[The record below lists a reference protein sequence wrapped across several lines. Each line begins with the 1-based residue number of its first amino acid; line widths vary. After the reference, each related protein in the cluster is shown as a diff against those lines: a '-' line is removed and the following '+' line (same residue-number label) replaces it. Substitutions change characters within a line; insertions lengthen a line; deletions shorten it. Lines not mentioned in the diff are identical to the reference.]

1 MRAIPMAALIVAAAG
16 CATLPEAGPGESATY
31 RARGTEPFWSV
42 TIGGGRMVYEAP
54 DQPRIEVA
62 APAPRPFG
70 NGTRYAST
78 AFTVDIS
85 PGPCS
90 DGMSDYSYPDSVR
103 VAFEGAE
110 PPLMGCGGEPL
121 PPATLADTH
130 WSIVEIGGE
139 AVSGE
144 LYHLF
149 FSGDRISGRAGCNRF
164 TGGYRQAGDSL
175 TVNALAMTRMACMG
189 PGMAHEQRAAEILR
203 GPVRIGFPSGDTLE
217 LTGAAGTIRARRA
230 I

>member
-1 MRAIPMAALIVAAAG
+1 MRMIALGLLLAG
-16 CATLPEAGPGESATY
+16 CATVPPADDGEPY

-42 TIGGGRMVYEAP
+42 TIGGGRMVYEGL
-54 DQPRIEVA
+54 DQPRVDVP

-70 NGTRYAST
+70 AGRRYESA

-90 DGMSDYSYPDSVR
+90 DGMSDFTYPDSVR

-121 PPATLADTH
+121 PPETLAGTN

-139 AVSGE
+139 GVSGE
-144 LYHLF
+144 LYHLS

-164 TGGYRQAGDSL
+164 SGGYRQNGETL
-175 TVNALAMTRMACMG
+175 TVGGLAMTRMACPG
-189 PGMAHEQRAAEILR
+189 PGMTHERRFGEIVS
-203 GPVRIGFPSGDTLE
+203 GPVRIGFPAGDMLE

-230 I
+230 M

>member
-1 MRAIPMAALIVAAAG
+1 MKMIALGLLLLGG
-16 CATLPEAGPGESATY
+16 CATVPAAGDDESY

-42 TIGGGRMVYEAP
+42 TIGGGRMVYEGL
-54 DQPRIEVA
+54 DQPTVDVP

-70 NGTRYAST
+70 NGTRYESD

-90 DGMSDYSYPDSVR
+90 DGMSDFNYPDSVR

-121 PPATLADTH
+121 PPATLADTN

-144 LYHLF
+144 LYHLSF
-149 FSGDRISGRAGCNRF
+149 TGAQVSGRAGCNRF
-164 TGGYRQAGDSL
+164 SGGYRQAGDML
-175 TVNALAMTRMACMG
+175 TVGALAMTRMACMG
-189 PGMAHEQRAAEILR
+189 PGMAHEQRFGEIMSEQ
-203 GPVRIGFPSGDTLE
+203 VRIGFPAGDMLE
-217 LTGAAGTIRARRA
+217 LTSPAGTIRARRA
-230 I
+230 M